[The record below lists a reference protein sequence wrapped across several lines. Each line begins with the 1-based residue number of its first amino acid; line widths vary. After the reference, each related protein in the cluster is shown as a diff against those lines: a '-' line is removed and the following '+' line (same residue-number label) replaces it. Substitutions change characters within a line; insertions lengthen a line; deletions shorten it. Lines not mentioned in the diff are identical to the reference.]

1 MHFILKY
8 FIPMKLFYGF
18 KRLIGVR
25 QINKMLQHREGGN
38 NMSRR
43 KLVENFI
50 NENINSAYRFAFTY
64 MKNQHDAEDVVSES
78 IIRALKAADSV
89 KDPERIKPWFFR
101 IVSNTAITQIK
112 KKQKVVPF
120 ESMENEDIYEDSY
133 SISDLNEMI
142 EKLPKEYMEIIVLRF
157 FEDMKI
163 KDVAEVL
170 DINENTAKTRLY
182 KALRLLKEDMV
193 DYYE

>member
-1 MHFILKY
+1 
-8 FIPMKLFYGF
+8 
-18 KRLIGVR
+18 
-25 QINKMLQHREGGN
+25 
-38 NMSRR
+38 MSRR

-50 NENINSAYRFAFTY
+50 KENINSAYRFAFTY

-112 KKQKVVPF
+112 KKQRVVPF
-120 ESMENEDIYEDSY
+120 ESMENEDAYEDSY

-142 EKLPKEYMEIIVLRF
+142 EKLKKSL
-157 FEDMKI
+157 
-163 KDVAEVL
+163 
-170 DINENTAKTRLY
+170 
-182 KALRLLKEDMV
+182 
-193 DYYE
+193 